1 MLLRNTMHSGA
12 CRESVCHKI
21 QCNLIS
27 QKEITFL
34 LCFYLAGRDT
44 MMTEESFWYQ
54 CLENEGHHRLK
65 SGYD

>member
-1 MLLRNTMHSGA
+1 MHSEA
-12 CRESVCHKI
+12 CRESGCSNI
-21 QCNLIS
+21 QCNLIN

-44 MMTEESFWYQ
+44 MMTEEAFWYHS
-54 CLENEGHHRLK
+54 LEKKAHRLK